1 MTVNGWL
8 QVAIYIA
15 VLTAL
20 VPLLGGYMARVYQG
34 ERLMLER
41 PLGWLER
48 LIYRVLGPSAQKEQD
63 WKSYGKTTVVFS
75 FVFFLVLYLIL
86 RTQNIQ
92 PFNPEGFHSAPW
104 DVTFNTTSSFIT
116 NTNWQYYGGETT
128 MTYFSQMAGLAVQNF
143 VSAAVGMAVL
153 AAVIRGFAS
162 RGVKELGNFW
172 RDVTR
177 TLLYILLPL
186 AAIGTLILASQ
197 GVIQSLGG
205 YVTIHGLGGL
215 DQTLA
220 MGPAASQIAIKQLG
234 TNGGGFFNVNSTMP
248 FENPTQFSNFV
259 EAIFI
264 LLIPAAATA
273 QYGRMVGNRRQGW
286 ALYATMLIFL
296 VGLFGV
302 AYAAE
307 QHGSPAQHV
316 AGENTAAATGTT
328 GGNLE
333 GKDQRNGIAASAE
346 WANVTTEAS
355 NGSVDSSHDS
365 YTGFGSLVPLTN
377 MMTGEVIFGGVGSGL
392 YGMLLTVLLAV
403 FIAGLMVGRT
413 PEYLGKKVES
423 REVKLVLI
431 GLLFTPMVALIATG
445 IAISSKYGT
454 PSIFNPGPQGFSE
467 TLYAYTSQANNNG
480 SALAGYTGFV
490 QPNAPGNAGSYGITF
505 ADILGGL
512 SMLTARFVPLLSA
525 LAVAGSLSMK
535 RIVPVGPGT
544 FRTDTP
550 TFVIL
555 LIAVIVIVAA
565 LTFFPAVLLGPV
577 VQGLTNQL
585 GFPT

>member
-8 QVAIYIA
+8 QVAIYVA
-15 VLTAL
+15 VLTAC
-20 VPLLGGYMARVYQG
+20 VPFLGGYMARVYMG
-34 ERLMLER
+34 ERIFLER

-48 LIYRVLGPSAQKEQD
+48 LIYRLLGPSARTEQD
-63 WKSYGKTTVVFS
+63 WKSYGKTTIVFS
-75 FVFFLVLYLIL
+75 FVFFVFLYVIL
-86 RTQNIQ
+86 RTQNIH
-92 PFNPEGFHSAPW
+92 PFNPEGFNSAPW

-186 AAIGTLILASQ
+186 AAVGTLILVSQ
-197 GVIQSLGG
+197 GVIQNLSS
-205 YVTIHGLGGL
+205 YVSFTGLGGL

-220 MGPAASQIAIKQLG
+220 MGPVASQEAIKMLG
-234 TNGGGFFNVNSTMP
+234 TNGGGFFNVNSSFP
-248 FENPTQFSNFV
+248 FENPTQFSGFV
-259 EAIFI
+259 EMIFI
-264 LLIPAAATA
+264 LLIPASATI
-273 QYGRMVGNRRQGW
+273 QFGRMVGNRRQGW
-286 ALYATMLIFL
+286 ALYATMLVFML
-296 VGLFGV
+296 TLFGV
-302 AYAAE
+302 GYAAE

-316 AGENTAAATGTT
+316 AGERTAAANGTT

-333 GKDQRNGIAASAE
+333 GKEQRFGIADSAQ
-346 WANVTTEAS
+346 WANVTTDAS
-355 NGSVDSSHDS
+355 NGSVNSAHDS
-365 YTGFGSLVPLTN
+365 FTGIGSLVPLTN
-377 MMTGEVIFGGVGSGL
+377 MMTGEVIFGGVGSGM
-392 YGMLLTVLLAV
+392 YGMLMTVLLAV

-525 LAVAGSLSMK
+525 LAISGSLSVK
-535 RIVPVGPGT
+535 RVVPVGPGT
-544 FRTDTP
+544 FRTDNP

-555 LIAVIVIVAA
+555 LLSVIVIVAA
-565 LTFFPAVLLGPV
+565 LTFFPALLLGPV

-585 GFPT
+585 F

>member
-8 QVAIYIA
+8 QVAIYVA
-15 VLTAL
+15 VLTAC
-20 VPLLGGYMARVYQG
+20 VPFLGGYMARVYMG
-34 ERLMLER
+34 ERIFLER

-48 LIYRVLGPSAQKEQD
+48 LIYRLLGPSARSEQD

-75 FVFFLVLYLIL
+75 FVFFVFLYVIL
-86 RTQNIQ
+86 RTQNIH
-92 PFNPEGFHSAPW
+92 PFNPEGFNSAPW

-186 AAIGTLILASQ
+186 AAVGTLILVSQ
-197 GVIQSLGG
+197 GVIQNLSS
-205 YVTIHGLGGL
+205 YVSFTGLGGL

-220 MGPAASQIAIKQLG
+220 MGPVASQEAIKMLG
-234 TNGGGFFNVNSTMP
+234 TNGGGFFNVNSSFP
-248 FENPTQFSNFV
+248 FEDPTQFSGFV
-259 EAIFI
+259 EMIFI
-264 LLIPAAATA
+264 LLIPASATI
-273 QYGRMVGNRRQGW
+273 QFGRMVGNRRQGW
-286 ALYATMLIFL
+286 ALYATMLIFM
-296 VGLFGV
+296 VTLFGV
-302 AYAAE
+302 GYAAE
-307 QHGSPAQHV
+307 QHGSPAQHT
-316 AGENTAAATGTT
+316 AGELTAAANGTT

-333 GKDQRNGIAASAE
+333 GKEQRFGIADSAQ
-346 WANVTTEAS
+346 WANVTTDAS
-355 NGSVDSSHDS
+355 NGSVNSAHDS
-365 YTGFGSLVPLTN
+365 FTGFGSLVPLTN
-377 MMTGEVIFGGVGSGL
+377 MMTGEVIFGGVGSGM
-392 YGMLLTVLLAV
+392 YGMLMTVLLAV

-525 LAVAGSLSMK
+525 LAISGSLSVK
-535 RIVPVGPGT
+535 RVVPVGPGT
-544 FRTDTP
+544 FRTDNP

-555 LIAVIVIVAA
+555 LLSVIVIVAA
-565 LTFFPAVLLGPV
+565 LTFFPALLLGPV

-585 GFPT
+585 F